1 MTTWGE
7 LDRSV
12 HKTWAV
18 LASCTKVTDVLAKR
32 AFGVLIYLRKAAL
45 CHLPS
50 VWIME
55 SSVHTRA
62 AVGSCSYPEAMS
74 RVLVCLETYL

>member
-18 LASCTKVTDVLAKR
+18 LACCTKVTDVLAKR
-32 AFGVLIYLRKAAL
+32 AFGILIYLRKAD
-45 CHLPS
+45 LPS

-55 SSVHTRA
+55 STMHTKA
-62 AVGSCSYPEAMS
+62 AVGSCSYPESMS